1 MEDNNQQNIYSNP
14 FFTRGCCAVPD
25 AHSGE
30 TNYSPSC
37 TKLASFD
44 WLKDIE
50 LAPDQRRLDVI
61 EVRFKNSKKD
71 FFRIVY
77 GITYAEGDIVAV
89 ESSPGHDI
97 GIVSLTGE
105 AVKLQMKKKKYRQNT
120 EELKKVYRRA
130 RATDIEK
137 WISAVEKEN
146 ETLFGTRTAAS
157 DLGLAMK
164 INDVEYQ
171 GDGTKAIFYYTAED
185 RVDFRELIK
194 VLAERFKVRV
204 EMRQIGARQEAARMG
219 GIGSCGREV
228 CCATWMTNFK
238 SVTTN
243 NARTQQL
250 SLNPSKLAGQ
260 CGKLKCC
267 LNYENDAYLEALSQF
282 PDSDV
287 VLKTKQGEAEY
298 QKADVFKKIIW
309 YSYKNDFASMMAVP
323 LNEVL
328 KVIELNKKGK
338 IPDKLEDFAQTLE
351 QKTDYNNEQEQDDFY
366 RFEDDVIY

>member
-1 MEDNNQQNIYSNP
+1 MDDNNQQNIYTNP
-14 FFTRGCCAVPD
+14 FFTRGCCAIPD
-25 AHSGE
+25 IQSGE
-30 TNYSPSC
+30 STYKPSC
-37 TKLASFD
+37 AKLSSYD

-50 LAPDQRRLDVI
+50 LAPNERRLEVI

-71 FFRIVY
+71 FFRVVY
-77 GITYAEGDIVAV
+77 GITYQEGDIVAV
-89 ESSPGHDI
+89 EASPGHDI
-97 GIVSLTGE
+97 GIVTLTGE
-105 AVKLQMKKKKYRQNT
+105 AVKLQLKKKKYRLRS
-120 EELKKVYRRA
+120 EEFKKVYRKA

-137 WISAVEKEN
+137 WVSAVVKED

-194 VLAERFKVRV
+194 VLAERFKIRV

-228 CCATWMTNFK
+228 CCATWMTNFR

-267 LNYENDAYLEALSQF
+267 LNYENDAYLEALSEF
-282 PDSDV
+282 PNSDI

-298 QKADVFKKIIW
+298 QKADVFKQIIW
-309 YSYKNDFASMMAVP
+309 YSYKNDHASMMALP
-323 LNEVL
+323 LKEVK

-338 IPDKLEDFAQTLE
+338 VPAKLEDFAQTLE
-351 QKTDYNNEQEQDDFY
+351 QKTDYTAEQEQDDFY